1 MFSPL
6 SITLIHG
13 VNHAVFIDAPLT
25 TDQANAVGRLGGGQ
39 RQEPHHIV
47 ATHGHLD
54 ALVRS
59 DEYGGAAGGI
69 FFGCRV
75 QLNIAHS
82 RLTSAERCC
91 EVHGLV
97 VLPMQQNPPPR
108 SPVSLMAQAVGPAS
122 STRSPST

>member
-13 VNHAVFIDAPLT
+13 VNHAVFIVAPLT
-25 TDQANAVGRLGGGQ
+25 TDQANAVGDWEAAT

-47 ATHGHLD
+47 ATHDHLD

-59 DEYGGAAGGI
+59 DEYGGTAGEI

-75 QLNIAHS
+75 QLNIPHS

-91 EVHGLV
+91 EV
-97 VLPMQQNPPPR
+97 QNYLASRYRPI
-108 SPVSLMAQAVGPAS
+108 PA
-122 STRSPST
+122 

>member
-25 TDQANAVGRLGGGQ
+25 TDQANAVGDWEAASGQ
-39 RQEPHHIV
+39 APHYIV

-54 ALVRS
+54 VLVRS
-59 DEYGGAAGGI
+59 DEYGGAAGEI

-75 QLNIAHS
+75 QLNIPHC

-91 EVHGLV
+91 EVQSYLV
-97 VLPMQQNPPPR
+97 SRCRPIP
-108 SPVSLMAQAVGPAS
+108 
-122 STRSPST
+122 T